1 MTFAVVLLAAGIV
14 TMFVHPRRV
23 PLWAGPTVFA
33 LIGLATQTIA
43 WSTARSAL
51 DVLRDPLLF
60 LVFAVPLAVLLDR
73 IGVFAALAARVD
85 DGRHL
90 LLWLWLLGIGVT
102 IVFNLD
108 AAVVLLTP
116 LYVRIAHRHGIPPVV
131 LAFQPALLACLASN
145 PLPVSN
151 LTNLIVAEQHDLG
164 LGEFLVHLGPVTVV
178 ACTVGWFGYRRWAG
192 RVIAGGTEWAC
203 DVPDPAHV
211 RAQLGRTGG

>member
-1 MTFAVVLLAAGIV
+1 M
-14 TMFVHPRRV
+14 
-23 PLWAGPTVFA
+23 
-33 LIGLATQTIA
+33 
-43 WSTARSAL
+43 
-51 DVLRDPLLF
+51 
-60 LVFAVPLAVLLDR
+60 
-73 IGVFAALAARVD
+73 
-85 DGRHL
+85 
-90 LLWLWLLGIGVT
+90 T

-116 LYVRIAHRHGIPPVV
+116 LYVRIAHRHDIPPVV

-192 RVIAGGTEWAC
+192 GVIAGTGWARMC
-203 DVPDPAHV
+203 RRIPHMSRPTRPGGRGMSSRTARSRPPA
-211 RAQLGRTGG
+211 RIAPEPELD